1 MCFYD
6 QQIFSC
12 GDHKWGRFRAHCN
25 KEYRTGETCGMK
37 LIYEASR
44 VAGKCQLC
52 KKYEVI
58 VRKIVQAK
66 ERVARWEAEGI
77 NPVSTDKEVAS
88 IMQWQRDLRD
98 IEVTKQTKMRS
109 I

>member
-12 GDHKWGRFRAHCN
+12 NDHKWGRFRAHCN

-37 LIYEASR
+37 LIYEATR
-44 VAGKCQLC
+44 VNGKCQNC
-52 KKYEVI
+52 KKYEVTW
-58 VRKIVQAK
+58 RKIVQAT

-77 NPVSTDKEVAS
+77 NPVSTDKERLNIAA
-88 IMQWQRDLRD
+88 WQKELKDMELL
-98 IEVTKQTKMRS
+98 KQTKMRT